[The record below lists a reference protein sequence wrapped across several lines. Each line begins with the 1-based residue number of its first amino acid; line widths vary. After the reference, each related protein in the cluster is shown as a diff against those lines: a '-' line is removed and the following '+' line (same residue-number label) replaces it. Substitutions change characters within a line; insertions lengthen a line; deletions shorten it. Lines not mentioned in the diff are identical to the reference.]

1 MTGTVEVR
9 GADTLARTLRTAA
22 DEITHL
28 DAAHQAAGAAVIA
41 KARPRTRRKSG
52 RLSASWTTKVTAD
65 GAEVGSSV
73 PYAGV
78 QEYGWPQ
85 HHITASRALT
95 NGLGDATDPVGRI
108 YFDAVDGAIGKVR
121 GA

>member
-1 MTGTVEVR
+1 V
-9 GADTLARTLRTAA
+9 
-22 DEITHL
+22 
-28 DAAHQAAGAAVIA
+28 
-41 KARPRTRRKSG
+41 
-52 RLSASWTTKVTAD
+52 D

-78 QEYGWPQ
+78 QEYGWAAHNISP
-85 HHITASRALT
+85 SRALT
-95 NGLGDATDPVGRI
+95 GGLGDATDQVERI

>member
-1 MTGTVEVR
+1 VTVEVR

-22 DEITHL
+22 DEIAHMT
-28 DAAHQAAGAAVIA
+28 AAHQAAGAAVAA
-41 KARPRTRRKSG
+41 KARPRTRRKTG
-52 RLSASWTTKVTAD
+52 RLAASWTTRVTVD

-78 QEYGWPQ
+78 QEYGWAAHNISP
-85 HHITASRALT
+85 SRALT
-95 NGLGDATDPVGRI
+95 GGLGDATDQVERI